1 MAESEKISIRELARR
16 LNVSD
21 TAIHKAI
28 KAERIV
34 KGYTKGAGRKSIDF
48 EIAKREYNSTASPTR
63 ENRKPRPEANGETAQ
78 ASINFGDDDSGTL
91 NAERL
96 RKIKAEADLK
106 ELELK
111 ERTGAL
117 TSREEVYRELFA
129 LGKELRVS
137 LVAIPDRVIDDLMA
151 SANRNEAHGILL
163 KEISTVLEQAADRVG
178 VKENENE
185 S

>member
-1 MAESEKISIRELARR
+1 MPEKISIREFARR

-21 TAIHKAI
+21 TTIHKAI
-28 KAERIV
+28 RAERIV
-34 KGYTKGAGRKSIDF
+34 KGYTEGAGRKSIDY

-63 ENRKPRPEANGETAQ
+63 ENRKPRPEANSEAAQ
-78 ASINFGDDDSGTL
+78 AVIPFGEDDPASL

-129 LGKELRVS
+129 IGKELRVA

-163 KEISTVLEQAADRVG
+163 RAISAVLEQASDRVG
-178 VKENENE
+178 LVKA
-185 S
+185 